1 MGKCQISNKN
11 KKFISCRYDLC
22 LMVGMDT
29 MLVWVTL
36 WERSFK
42 QNKRRNIAGKQE
54 TECEDKSGGIIDRF
68 DKTINP
74 DIAII
79 QAIPKASDTLQVAN
93 ITVPTVIFS
102 GTEIKNKQ

>member
-1 MGKCQISNKN
+1 
-11 KKFISCRYDLC
+11 
-22 LMVGMDT
+22 

-42 QNKRRNIAGKQE
+42 LNKRRHIAGKQE

-79 QAIPKASDTLQVAN
+79 QAKPNTSDTLQVAN

-102 GTEIKNKQ
+102 VFRNKNKQ